1 MKKPRGR
8 RWIWLSLKVLL
19 IGGLVALLVRAFA
32 GQPVE
37 WSKIG
42 RMVDGGWGWLAAAQV
57 FIGAGLILT
66 FYRWQVLLRA
76 QEIRY
81 SVAEAFRLGFIGFFF
96 NQFVPGAT
104 GGDVLKAYY
113 VAVDHAER
121 RAAGVT
127 TVFLDRVIGLLVL
140 ISIAGAALALNWQQV
155 SVDPVLWSLTW
166 LIGAILAGTVVC
178 AAFFFSERCRNH
190 RLVRAII
197 HRMPL
202 RDLAD
207 KVQAAVYIYKSHPGL
222 VLWVLAISAAAHSS
236 MAVVAYCYVRAMEGS
251 LGGGPSLWSFFF
263 IVPIA
268 HVAMAIPTGSPGG
281 LGQSEL
287 AFGELF
293 RRIGYADGLLLGL
306 IERVNWAL
314 WALVGCYFYL
324 RRRGQIRQVLDMEA
338 REAGREDAG
347 LTPATRAETLDARP

>member
-1 MKKPRGR
+1 MKRRGR
-8 RWIWLSLKVLL
+8 NLIGLCLKVLL
-19 IGGLVALLVRAFA
+19 IAGLVALLVRAFA
-32 GQPVE
+32 GQPVD
-37 WSKIG
+37 WAKMG
-42 RMVDGGWGWLAAAQV
+42 RLFEGGWGWLAAAQV
-57 FIGAGLILT
+57 FIALGLLLT
-66 FYRWQVLLRA
+66 FYRWQVLLKA

-81 SVAEAFRLGFIGFFF
+81 GVLEAFRLGFIGFFF

-113 VAVDHAER
+113 VAVDHPER

-140 ISIAGAALALNWQQV
+140 IAIAGVALSLNWDRV
-155 SVDPVLWSLTW
+155 SSDPVLRSLTW
-166 LIGAILAGTVVC
+166 VVGAGVAGFAVC
-178 AAFFFSERCRNH
+178 GGLFFSERCRNH
-190 RLVRAII
+190 ALVQAMMR
-197 HRMPL
+197 RMPL
-202 RDLAD
+202 RDLAG
-207 KVQAAVYIYKSHPGL
+207 KVQAAVYIYKSHPAL

-236 MAVVAYCYVRAMEGS
+236 MAVVAYCYARAMEGGLEGCPT
-251 LGGGPSLWSFFF
+251 LGSFFF

-293 RRIGYADGLLLGL
+293 RRIGYGNGLLLGL
-306 IERVNWAL
+306 IERANWAL

-324 RRRGQIRQVLDMEA
+324 RRRGQIRHVLDLEA
-338 REAGREDAG
+338 EAAGREEGGLAPAG
-347 LTPATRAETLDARP
+347 RAETLDTRP